1 MVAATQSLSKNKILE
16 ERLFTIEEY
25 FKKEEKSFHKH
36 EYHAGKI
43 VRMAGA
49 KFTYNQLAARVMQFT
64 LNFIEEFNLEF
75 ELGTSDSKIWIDE
88 FSKVLYPDAVII
100 SQKPEY
106 YNNDGMTIL
115 NPLLIVEILSS
126 STQKHDRTT
135 KFEMYRTVPSFK
147 EYVLVNED
155 MPRVTV
161 WTKQDNGLWLPKD
174 YKTIEA
180 VAILKTINNCPI
192 SLERLYR
199 NI

>member
-25 FKKEEKSFHKH
+25 FKKEENSLHKH

-161 WTKQDNGLWLPKD
+161 WTKQDNGSWLPKD

>member
-16 ERLFTIEEY
+16 ERLFTTEEY
-25 FKKEEKSFHKH
+25 FKKEEKSLHKH

-106 YNNDGMTIL
+106 YSNDGMTIL

-161 WTKQDNGLWLPKD
+161 WTKQDNGSWLPKD

>member
-25 FKKEEKSFHKH
+25 FKKEEKSLHKH

-135 KFEMYRTVPSFK
+135 KFEIYRTVPSFK

-161 WTKQDNGLWLPKD
+161 WTKQDNGSWLPKD

>member
-25 FKKEEKSFHKH
+25 FKKEEKSLHKH

-135 KFEMYRTVPSFK
+135 KFEIYRTVPSFK

-155 MPRVTV
+155 IPRVTV
-161 WTKQDNGLWLPKD
+161 WTKQDNGSWLPKD

>member
-16 ERLFTIEEY
+16 ERLFTTEEY
-25 FKKEEKSFHKH
+25 FKKEEKSLHKH

-43 VRMAGA
+43 VCMAGA

-135 KFEMYRTVPSFK
+135 KFEIYRTVPSFK

-161 WTKQDNGLWLPKD
+161 WTKQDNGSWLPKD

>member
-25 FKKEEKSFHKH
+25 FKKEEKSLHKH

-161 WTKQDNGLWLPKD
+161 WTKQDNGSWLPKD

>member
-16 ERLFTIEEY
+16 ERLFTTEEY
-25 FKKEEKSFHKH
+25 FKKEEKSLHKH

-161 WTKQDNGLWLPKD
+161 WTKQDNGSWLPKD

>member
-16 ERLFTIEEY
+16 ERLFTTEEY
-25 FKKEEKSFHKH
+25 FKKEEKSLHKH

-43 VRMAGA
+43 VRIAGA
-49 KFTYNQLAARVMQFT
+49 KFTHNQLAARVMQFT

-161 WTKQDNGLWLPKD
+161 WTKQDNGSWLPKD

>member
-25 FKKEEKSFHKH
+25 FKKEEKSLHKH

-75 ELGTSDSKIWIDE
+75 ELGTSDSKIWVDE

-161 WTKQDNGLWLPKD
+161 WTKQDNGSWLPKD